1 MEQNEKAIEAYKE
14 SLNQGTIYKSDILLA
29 DSMVIPDYDL
39 KEIAEIKGG
48 VIALVSPTGTGKTY
62 LLRDILSNV
71 HKNYDQFWIFSG
83 TATLQKDYDFF
94 PRENL
99 FKNYDETK
107 MQEIW
112 NKNYNKDPKDRE
124 NILIILDDIIA
135 DPEFIKGKML
145 NKMAISAR
153 HIKITVI
160 ILTQYLTSLKPI
172 VRQNLRL
179 IIAFE
184 TDSYKERKKF
194 IEEFLS
200 LTNSRVGDLIYTRIT
215 KVPYQ
220 AVIVA
225 VYKKDKTE
233 RVYKYIAKETKDS
246 QLKLKNTQKNDEGLI
261 VEAVVRRK

>member
-1 MEQNEKAIEAYKE
+1 MEQNEKAIEIYKE
-14 SLNQGTIYKSDILLA
+14 SLNQGTIYKSDLLLA
-29 DSMVIPDYDL
+29 DSMVIPEYNL
-39 KEIAEIKGG
+39 KEITEIKGG
-48 VIALVSPTGTGKTY
+48 VIAMVAPTSSGKTY
-62 LLRDILSNV
+62 LLRDLLANT
-71 HKNYDQFWIFSG
+71 HKNYDQFFIFSG

-94 PRENL
+94 PRNNIY
-99 FKNYDETK
+99 KNYDEAK
-107 MQEIW
+107 MKEIW
-112 NKNYNKDPKDRE
+112 DTNYDKKPEDRE

-145 NKMAISAR
+145 NKMAISSR
-153 HIKITVI
+153 HIAITVI
-160 ILTQYLTSLKPI
+160 ILVQYLTSLKPI

-194 IEEFLS
+194 VEEFLS

-220 AVIVA
+220 AIIVA
-225 VYKKDKTE
+225 IYKKDKAS
-233 RVYKYIAKETKDS
+233 RVYKYIAKQTNDA
-246 QLKLKNTQKNDEGLI
+246 QLKLKNLKSEELF